1 MHAFTFFDT
10 ESAWDEHLHEAYR
23 RIDPKVQPHHRL
35 GSKRIFAAAALDV
48 TVTEDGQIS
57 CDAIR
62 SWTEHDHGDEEAV
75 VSGLFDHLRARTDRV
90 AVGYGSI
97 AADVPLLLAAAM
109 EHGIVLPSQ
118 FIERRS
124 FSRGAL
130 HPHTDVGL
138 VLKGGGKTWH
148 HLAEVVLRLGLPV
161 DLLNTKARVDF
172 PSTAEQWQ
180 DVRAHVQLD
189 AALVGIVTLAWLRT
203 QGQACLQPTTM
214 MISVLDWVRRNGHMT
229 DSMVNIIAASCS
241 TLISQVG
248 GAYREAA

>member
-48 TVTEDGQIS
+48 TVTDDGQIS

-62 SWTEHDHGDEEAV
+62 SWTENGHGDEEAV
-75 VSGLFDHLRARTDRV
+75 VSGLFDHLRARPDRV

-109 EHGIVLPSQ
+109 EYGIVLPSQ

-124 FSRGAL
+124 FSRSAL

-148 HLAEVVLRLGLPV
+148 HMAEVALRLGLPV
-161 DLLNTKARVDF
+161 DLLDTKARVDF
-172 PSTAEQWQ
+172 PTTDSQWQ
-180 DVRAHVQLD
+180 QVRAHVELD

-203 QGQACLQPTTM
+203 QGQACLHPTTM
-214 MISVLDWVRRNGHMT
+214 MIAVLDWVRRNGKMT
-229 DSMVNIIAASCS
+229 ASTGDAIKFCCS
-241 TLISQVG
+241 TLIEQIERAHVM
-248 GAYREAA
+248 AA

>member
-48 TVTEDGQIS
+48 TVTDDGQIS

-75 VSGLFDHLRARTDRV
+75 VSGLFDHLRARPDRV

-109 EHGIVLPSQ
+109 EHGIVLPPQ

-124 FSRGAL
+124 FSRGVL

-148 HLAEVVLRLGLPV
+148 HLAEVALRLGLPV
-161 DLLNTKARVDF
+161 DLLDTKARVDF
-172 PSTAEQWQ
+172 PRTAEQWQ
-180 DVRAHVQLD
+180 DVRAHVELD

-203 QGQACLQPTTM
+203 QGQASLQPETM
-214 MISVLDWVRRNGHMT
+214 MIAVLDWLRRNGNVPA
-229 DSMVNIIAASCS
+229 SMGDTITLCCS
-241 TLISQVG
+241 TLIEQIES
-248 GAYREAA
+248 AYVMAA